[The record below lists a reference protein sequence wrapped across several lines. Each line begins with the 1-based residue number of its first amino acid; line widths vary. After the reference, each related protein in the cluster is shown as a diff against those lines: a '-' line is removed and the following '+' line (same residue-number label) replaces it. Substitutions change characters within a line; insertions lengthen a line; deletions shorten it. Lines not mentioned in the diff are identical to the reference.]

1 MSKSSNVIRLQLP
14 RTAAQADRLKKLA
27 RREKLIDVEITL
39 LADRDRFRVQRAW
52 RIVFGLYQDCASV
65 PWSKG
70 FKKKV
75 GEPFVG
81 KMRPSRL
88 PMFLREALPLVAD
101 HRVEVRVEGDRLRRR
116 LIEVMAA

>member
-1 MSKSSNVIRLQLP
+1 MSKSSNIVRLQLP

-27 RREKLIDVEITL
+27 RREKLIKIEITL
-39 LADRDRFRVQRAW
+39 LADHDPFREQRAW
-52 RIVFGLYQDCASV
+52 RILFGLYQDCACI

-81 KMRPSRL
+81 KMRPTKL

-116 LIEVMAA
+116 LLEVMAA